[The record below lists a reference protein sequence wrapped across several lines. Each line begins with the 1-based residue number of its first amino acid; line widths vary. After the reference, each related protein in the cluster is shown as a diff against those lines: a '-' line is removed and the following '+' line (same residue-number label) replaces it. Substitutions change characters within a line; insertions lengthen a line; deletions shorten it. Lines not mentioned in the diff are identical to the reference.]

1 MYDLSIIIPSYN
13 TKDTTYKCIDLLINN
28 LSKTTF
34 KYQIIVVDNHSSDG
48 STAMLKKFKN
58 NNFVLITNVKNEG
71 YAKANN
77 IGLRYAQ
84 GRTILYLNSDVIID
98 ETISFIK
105 ILTFLDNHSHVAGL
119 TVKVILPTGKL
130 DMACHRGFPTLWK
143 SFCYF
148 IKLESI
154 FKYIPIL
161 NSVFCGYHLWNKL
174 NDSIHEIDSPSGAFF
189 LVKKQVVDKIG
200 GFDEDYF
207 MYGEDLDLSYRIKK
221 LGLKIIYYPLFTV
234 VHLKGQSGM
243 ALNGNNRSIKTK
255 SKVSFFATM
264 GIFYKKHYYYLY
276 PRILSDFILILITQI
291 AKRYEK
297 NRN

>member
-130 DMACHRGFPTLWK
+130 DMACHRGFPTLWR

-243 ALNGNNRSIKTK
+243 ALTGIIEVSKQKVKSRFLPQWVFFIKNIT
-255 SKVSFFATM
+255 TT
-264 GIFYKKHYYYLY
+264 
-276 PRILSDFILILITQI
+276 FIHE
-291 AKRYEK
+291 Y
-297 NRN
+297 